1 MLPYRRLAA
10 AAIALASLTLSACG
24 DPYAAAYEELVEVE
38 GLDEDLFAT
47 IAESSCEV
55 YAINPPEFYERNGLP
70 TADEALAI
78 TVAEASDMPMTDAR
92 YIVRMAGINVC
103 PEDAL
108 PHLFE
113 DGQEA
118 LDDPVWR
125 EENLR

>member
-1 MLPYRRLAA
+1 MNKLFAA
-10 AAIALASLTLSACG
+10 VTATLVALTLTACG
-24 DPYAAAYEELVEVE
+24 DSYAAAYEELGEVE
-38 GLDEDLFAT
+38 GVDKKLFKT
-47 IAESSCEV
+47 IAESSCKI
-55 YAINPPEFYERNGLP
+55 YAAQPPEFYRDNDLP
-70 TADEALAI
+70 TADEVMASA
-78 TVAEASDMPMTDAR
+78 VAEGRGLELADAR
-92 YIVRMAGINVC
+92 YVVRMAGINVC